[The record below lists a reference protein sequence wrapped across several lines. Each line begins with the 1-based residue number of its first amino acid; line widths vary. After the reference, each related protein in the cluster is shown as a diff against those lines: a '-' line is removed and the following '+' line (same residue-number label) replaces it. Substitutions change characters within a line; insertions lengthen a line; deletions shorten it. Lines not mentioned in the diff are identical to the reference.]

1 MSVDLSGTM
10 LTDSWTKEQEQLL
23 AEWADISSC
32 YNWMHIKAEKL
43 SANKNIMITV
53 PVIILST
60 LSGSANFILSSA
72 GNSAHTQTYG
82 QIIIGCVSIFT
93 GVLTTLGNFFRY
105 AQNSE
110 ANRGASISWG
120 KLHRNISIELALHP
134 EERINSVQFIKTCR
148 MELDRLIEQSP
159 QLPDSI
165 IREFEKEFHDTPSL
179 QKPDIAHGLEHTR
192 IYVRDTRQP
201 LLTHVQSIN

>member
-1 MSVDLSGTM
+1 MSESLDASG
-10 LTDSWTKEQEQLL
+10 LTHTWTKEQEELL

-32 YNWMHIKAEKL
+32 YNWMYTQGEKL
-43 SANKNIMITV
+43 SAHKNMMITV

-72 GNSAHTQTYG
+72 GNNAINQTYG

-110 ANRGASISWG
+110 ANRGAAISWG
-120 KLHRNISIELALHP
+120 KLHRNIS
-134 EERINSVQFIKTCR
+134 V
-148 MELDRLIEQSP
+148 
-159 QLPDSI
+159 
-165 IREFEKEFHDTPSL
+165 
-179 QKPDIAHGLEHTR
+179 
-192 IYVRDTRQP
+192 
-201 LLTHVQSIN
+201 